1 MVADLDL
8 IPFPLGFIL
17 GAIIFTITPEPFTL
31 SFYESLIV
39 TGAVTGLVALI
50 VQRVVRNILRKA
62 QERKYLPSIL
72 EEYDAPHFPNSPH
85 HDEKEDK

>member
-17 GAIIFTITPEPFTL
+17 GAFIYTISPEPFTL

-39 TGAVTGLVALI
+39 TGAVTGAVALI
-50 VQRVVRNILRKA
+50 VQRIIRNLLRKA
-62 QERKYLPSIL
+62 QESKYLPSIL
-72 EEYDAPHFPNSPH
+72 EEHQPPMAPTH
-85 HDEKEDK
+85 HDEEDK

>member
-17 GAIIFTITPEPFTL
+17 GAIIYTVAPEPFTL

-39 TGAVTGLVALI
+39 TGAVTGLVALL
-50 VQRVVRNILRKA
+50 VQRVVRNILKHAQRKHF
-62 QERKYLPSIL
+62 LPTIL
-72 EEYDAPHFPNSPH
+72 EEEDTRYTNPH
-85 HDEKEDK
+85 DMEDKPDE